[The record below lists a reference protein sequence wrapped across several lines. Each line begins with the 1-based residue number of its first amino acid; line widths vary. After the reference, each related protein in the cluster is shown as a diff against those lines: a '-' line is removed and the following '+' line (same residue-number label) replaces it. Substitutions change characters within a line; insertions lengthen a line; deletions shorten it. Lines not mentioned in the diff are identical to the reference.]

1 MILSATVTN
10 LLLFDMAV
18 WSFQVQVQSDVMNQ
32 GAFLSRL
39 DTQISLVPFQ
49 VSTKKKVCS
58 ILV

>member
-39 DTQISLVPFQ
+39 DKRISLVPFQ
-49 VSTKKKVCS
+49 VSTKKERYVVC
-58 ILV
+58 

>member
-39 DTQISLVPFQ
+39 DKRISLVLQ
-49 VSTKKKVCS
+49 VSTKKERYV
-58 ILV
+58 VY

>member
-39 DTQISLVPFQ
+39 DKQISLVPFQ
-49 VSTKKKVCS
+49 VSTKKKGM
-58 ILV
+58 

>member
-39 DTQISLVPFQ
+39 DKQISLVPFQ
-49 VSTKKKVCS
+49 VSTKKERYV
-58 ILV
+58 VY